1 MDIVRARALR
11 RKILFNKREVSRERV
26 RRDGV
31 DHQCWR
37 VQGLGWHAL
46 VLTLWDAVKAAA
58 LVEPDA
64 SVRDDL
70 LQREILELFV
80 DGDDQPVLAMSYALE
95 SVTLDEF
102 RPVSPDEDL
111 SLFRR
116 GDWERLFDRD
126 RGHFNG
132 QRLAAA

>member
-11 RKILFNKREVSRERV
+11 RKILFNKREVTRERV

-46 VLTLWDAVKAAA
+46 VLTLWDAVKAMAP
-58 LVEPDA
+58 VEPDDP
-64 SVRDDL
+64 VRDDL
-70 LQREILELFV
+70 LQREMLELFV
-80 DGDDQPVLAMSYALE
+80 DGDDQPVLAMSYALD

-102 RPVSPDEDL
+102 RPASADE
-111 SLFRR
+111 
-116 GDWERLFDRD
+116 
-126 RGHFNG
+126 
-132 QRLAAA
+132 